1 MQQKRRAIIHIG
13 APKAGSSS
21 IQTFLKAHYGP
32 WQGHGILSLG
42 MTGAK
47 TGLNHRTLYFSFH
60 RGSISRVDRMRFHS
74 DAEYDQHRQL
84 QQQLLSQE
92 IASRS
97 SCHTLIFSD
106 EYLTRLDVESVHGLR
121 QFLESHGITRFL
133 IIAYVRDP
141 GSLFLSS
148 AQQSIKAHHELP
160 SPIGWKQC
168 FSDVLRTWD
177 SVFPGC
183 TLFRAYERS
192 TLVQGSVV
200 DDFLQSIFGPDPDQV
215 EFSPATKSKSNRNLS
230 MTAEGMALLLNYRRM
245 FHKEKVNTFTPDT
258 RQLILTLQECSGL
271 DRFEPPRLRQEWR
284 HYIEDCH
291 AQELLQ
297 LSTKFGLH
305 YEHID
310 YGRLK
315 AKLLSPPPAP
325 VLPASDLTGGLQDV
339 AYLVENI
346 STEAYEALSLLVLHK
361 MAQKAAENSKLKKA
375 LQNPSQPA

>member
-1 MQQKRRAIIHIG
+1 MQQERRAIIHIG

-21 IQTFLKAHYGP
+21 IQTFLKAHYER
-32 WQGHGILSLG
+32 WQSDSILSLG

-74 DAEYDQHRQL
+74 DAEYEQHGQL

-92 IASRS
+92 IARHN

-106 EYLTRLDVESVHGLR
+106 EYLTRLDGESVHSLR
-121 QFLESHGITRFL
+121 RFLESQRVTQFL

-160 SPIGWKQC
+160 SPIGWKQS
-168 FSDVLRTWD
+168 FSHVLRTWD

-192 TLVQGSVV
+192 TLAQGSVV
-200 DDFLQSIFGPDPDQV
+200 DDFLQSIFGPDSDQAHS
-215 EFSPATKSKSNRNLS
+215 SPATTTKSNRNLS

-245 FHKEKVNTFTPDT
+245 FHREKANTFTPDT
-258 RQLILTLQECSGL
+258 RQLILTLQECSGM

-297 LSTKFGLH
+297 LSTEFGLH

-315 AKLLSPPPAP
+315 ADLFSPPPTPA
-325 VLPASDLTGGLQDV
+325 LAASDLTGALHDV
-339 AYLVENI
+339 AYLVENV
-346 STEAYEALSLLVLHK
+346 STEAYETLSLLVLHK
-361 MAQKAAENSKLKKA
+361 MAQKATENSRLKKA
-375 LQNPSQPA
+375 LQDSGKPA